1 MCNILWNKFGGII
14 NSKGYKVINPKLK
27 LLWGDGVDIQGV
39 KNILGALT
47 INGWA
52 TENIAC
58 FGIGSNLLQR
68 VCRDDLRFAFKC
80 SAQYRDGK
88 WNDIFKDPIDGGK
101 KSKKGRLKLVKTE
114 TGYETRRLE
123 DEGEDVLVEV
133 FNCGELV
140 KKYSFDEIR
149 KNATQ

>member
-1 MCNILWNKFGGII
+1 MPL
-14 NSKGYKVINPKLK
+14 P
-27 LLWGDGVDIQGV
+27 
-39 KNILGALT
+39 
-47 INGWA
+47 
-52 TENIAC
+52 
-58 FGIGSNLLQR
+58 
-68 VCRDDLRFAFKC
+68 
-80 SAQYRDGK
+80 
-88 WNDIFKDPIDGGK
+88 IFKDPIDGGK